1 MKEANVV
8 SVSDAIFENV
18 RVRFEPE
25 YGCVWASMRYPSR
38 PCMSTGLLTD
48 LAHAQVM
55 IRDVARAGHQAGET
69 DRLRYQVLSSDLP
82 GVFSLGGDLAYFIRL
97 IRERNRD
104 GLSRYAQTCIDIL
117 YPSYTGYGLPFTSIA
132 LVQGEALGGGFEAAL
147 AAKVIIAE
155 EGSTFGFPESLF
167 GLFPGMGAF
176 TFLARRL
183 SPALAKRI
191 ITSGKVYTAEE
202 LYDLGIVDVL
212 AEAGKGVAAAY
223 QYMAHQH
230 SRAQGYFA
238 LDQVMERF
246 NPVSREELLGV
257 ADIWVDTALQLSER
271 NLRVMEYL
279 LQAQA
284 RRWSNGADEQ
294 QSVAAS
300 AAG

>member
-1 MKEANVV
+1 
-8 SVSDAIFENV
+8 
-18 RVRFEPE
+18 
-25 YGCVWASMRYPSR
+25 
-38 PCMSTGLLTD
+38 
-48 LAHAQVM
+48 
-55 IRDVARAGHQAGET
+55 
-69 DRLRYQVLSSDLP
+69 
-82 GVFSLGGDLAYFIRL
+82 
-97 IRERNRD
+97 
-104 GLSRYAQTCIDIL
+104 
-117 YPSYTGYGLPFTSIA
+117 
-132 LVQGEALGGGFEAAL
+132 
-147 AAKVIIAE
+147 
-155 EGSTFGFPESLF
+155 
-167 GLFPGMGAF
+167 MGAF